1 MCYFENIFVF
11 QNKVEKEKRMEE
23 YNSDSH
29 RHGRRRVRVI
39 EKGPLMP
46 CPFVCTQSHLV
57 LSKSILSLSHERFFG
72 LFQVQV
78 GFPLLFIPFSHLFKV

>member
-11 QNKVEKEKRMEE
+11 QNKVEKEKGWK
-23 YNSDSH
+23 NIKH

-39 EKGPLMP
+39 EKGPLMT